1 MAVEFVKSQ
10 LWDNVYLMVIE
21 RRGIP
26 ELKVYMTRA
35 ECKKLLKLM
44 KEEDFSVPISK
55 A

>member
-1 MAVEFVKSQ
+1 MAVEFAKSQ

-26 ELKVYMTRA
+26 LSVYMTRA